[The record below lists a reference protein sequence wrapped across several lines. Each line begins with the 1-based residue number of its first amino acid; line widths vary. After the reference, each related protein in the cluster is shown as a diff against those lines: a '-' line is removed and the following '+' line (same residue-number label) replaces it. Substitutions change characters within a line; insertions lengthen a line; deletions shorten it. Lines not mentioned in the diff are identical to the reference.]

1 MISKRMTLNIETKR
15 GTFEA
20 VFRWDKKDKAYIVSV
35 PSLSGV
41 VTFGKNLKD
50 AKRMAKDAIELY
62 CQCLIDEGNII
73 IDDEKRAVGKIPPSR
88 IIAVR

>member
-1 MISKRMTLNIETKR
+1 MKHKRITADLETKR
-15 GTFEA
+15 GTYEA
-20 VFRWDKKDKAYIVSV
+20 VFKWDAKDKAYIVNV

-62 CQCLIDEGNII
+62 CECLIDDGNII
-73 IDDEKRAVGKIPPSR
+73 IDDKEKVFGKIPHSR

>member
-1 MISKRMTLNIETKR
+1 MRVKKLALSIETKR
-15 GTFEA
+15 GTYEA
-20 VFRWDKKDKAYIVSV
+20 IFRWDVKDKAYIVNV

-62 CQCLIDEGNII
+62 CEYLIEDGNII
-73 IDDEKRAVGKIPPSR
+73 IDDQEKAVGNIPHSR

>member
-1 MISKRMTLNIETKR
+1 MTAKKITLNIETKR
-15 GTFEA
+15 GTYEA
-20 VFRWDKKDKAYIVSV
+20 VFRWDAKDKAYIVNV

-50 AKRMAKDAIELY
+50 AKRMIKDAIELY
-62 CQCLIDEGNII
+62 CDCLINDGNII
-73 IDDEKRAVGKIPPSR
+73 IDDEERAVGKIPHSR

>member
-1 MISKRMTLNIETKR
+1 MTSKKLTLNIETKR
-15 GTFEA
+15 GTYEA
-20 VFRWDKKDKAYIVSV
+20 VFGWDVKDKAYIVSV

-50 AKRMAKDAIELY
+50 AKRMIKDAIELY
-62 CQCLIDEGNII
+62 CDCLIDEGNII
-73 IDDEKRAVGKIPPSR
+73 IDDTKKAFGKIPHSR

>member
-1 MISKRMTLNIETKR
+1 MTAKKLDLSIETKR
-15 GTFEA
+15 GTYEA
-20 VFRWDKKDKAYIVSV
+20 VFKWDAKDKAYIVNV

-50 AKRMAKDAIELY
+50 AKRMAKDAIELH
-62 CQCLIDEGNII
+62 CECLIDDGNII
-73 IDDEKRAVGKIPPSR
+73 IDDEEKAVGKIPHSR